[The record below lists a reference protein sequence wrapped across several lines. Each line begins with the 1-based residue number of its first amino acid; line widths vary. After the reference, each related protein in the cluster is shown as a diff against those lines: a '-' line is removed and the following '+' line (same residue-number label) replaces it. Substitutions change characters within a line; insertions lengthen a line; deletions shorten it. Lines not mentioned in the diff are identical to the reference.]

1 MSRRRRLT
9 SIFSVRMNRAEEQAI
24 RDAAA
29 AQGMPV
35 SRFMRQATLRRFASP
50 QSVAVPTSRTV
61 TSGIAVQWDDGR
73 VDGGTF
79 VVMRLHGGRN
89 S

>member
-9 SIFSVRMNRAEEQAI
+9 SIFSVRLSRAEEQAI

-35 SRFMRQATLRRFASP
+35 SRFMRQATLRRLAPP
-50 QSVAVPTSRTV
+50 QPVAVSATRTM

-79 VVMRLHGGRN
+79 VVMDR
-89 S
+89 